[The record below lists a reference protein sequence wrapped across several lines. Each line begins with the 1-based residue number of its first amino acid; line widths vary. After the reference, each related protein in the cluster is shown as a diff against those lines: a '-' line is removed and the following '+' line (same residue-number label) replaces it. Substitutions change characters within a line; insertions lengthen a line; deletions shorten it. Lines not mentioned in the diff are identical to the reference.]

1 MVLADLGRKITA
13 ALHSLGKATVIDE
26 EVLNSMLKEIC
37 AALLEADVNIMLVKK
52 LREGVKKAIDFDE
65 VAQGLNKRI
74 IIQQAVFQELVSLV
88 DPGVK
93 PYQPKK
99 GKANVIMFV
108 GLQGSGKT
116 TTCTKLAYYYKKK
129 NWKACLVCADTFR
142 AGAYDQLKQN
152 ATKAGIPFYGSYTE
166 VDPAVIAG
174 DGVDMFK
181 KEGFEIIIVDTS
193 GRHKQEDS
201 LFEEMLA
208 VSNAVQPDNVVFV
221 MDASIGQACEA
232 QAAAFK
238 DKVDVGSIVITKL
251 DGHAK
256 GGGALSAVAATKSP
270 VIFIGTGEHIDNLE
284 MFEEKAFISK
294 LLGMGDIQGLMEKVK
309 DLNMDEEQMM
319 KDIQKG
325 RFTLR
330 NMYEQFQN
338 IMKLGPISQ
347 VMGMIPGL
355 SSVFG
360 QAGGQV
366 SDQESM
372 KRLKKLMTIMD
383 SMNDKELDD
392 VEASKT
398 FTKQP
403 TRVSRVAKGAGVTE
417 MEVHALLDQFK
428 KFSQVVKQMGGVKE
442 LFKDEKQMKNLN
454 PAKMGKVYQSMAKA
468 MDPHMLRAIGGM
480 QGIESMMKQMQ
491 QGGQLPGGM
500 NMQGLEAMMKK
511 KKGK

>member
-26 EVLNSMLKEIC
+26 EVLNGMLKEIC
-37 AALLEADVNIMLVKK
+37 AALLESDVNIMLVKK

-74 IIQQAVFQELVSLV
+74 IIQQAVFQELVKLV
-88 DPGVK
+88 DPGIK

-181 KEGFEIIIVDTS
+181 AEGFEIIIVDTS

-208 VSNAVQPDNVVFV
+208 VSNAVGPDNVVFV

-232 QAAAFK
+232 QAKAFK
-238 DKVDVGSIVITKL
+238 DKVDVGSVVITKL

-256 GGGALSAVAATKSP
+256 GGGALSAVAATQSP

-284 MFEEKAFISK
+284 LFEEKAFVSK

-392 VEASKT
+392 VEATKT
-398 FTKQP
+398 FMKQP
-403 TRVSRVAKGAGVTE
+403 TRVSRVAQGAGVME
-417 MEVHALLDQFK
+417 VEVHALLDQYK
-428 KFSQVVKQMGGVKE
+428 KFSGVVKQMGGVKE

-468 MDPHMLRAIGGM
+468 MDPQMLRAIGGM
-480 QGIESMMKQMQ
+480 GGIESMMKQMQ
-491 QGGQLPGGM
+491 AGGAMPGGM
-500 NMQGLEAMMKK
+500 GMQGLEQMMKK

>member
-1 MVLADLGRKITA
+1 M
-13 ALHSLGKATVIDE
+13 
-26 EVLNSMLKEIC
+26 
-37 AALLEADVNIMLVKK
+37 EADVNIRLVKQLK
-52 LREGVKKAIDFDE
+52 DGVKAQIDLEDGFWS
-65 VAQGLNKRI
+65 
-74 IIQQAVFQELVSLV
+74 QQT
-88 DPGVK
+88 
-93 PYQPKK
+93 KK
-99 GKANVIMFV
+99 KANVIMFV

-116 TTCTKLAYYYKKK
+116 TTCTKMAYYYKKK
-129 NWKACLVCADTFR
+129 NWKSCLVCADTFR

-174 DGVDMFK
+174 DGVEMFK
-181 KEGFEIIIVDTS
+181 NEGFEIIIVDTS

-208 VSNAVQPDNVVFV
+208 VSNAVSPDNVVFV

-232 QAAAFK
+232 QAKAFK
-238 DKVDVGSIVITKL
+238 EKVDVASVVITKL

-284 MFEEKAFISK
+284 PFEKKPFISK
-294 LLGMGDIQGLMEKVK
+294 LLGMGDIEGLMERVK

-360 QAGGQV
+360 GAGGGGQV

-372 KRLKKLMTIMD
+372 KRLKRLMTIMD

-392 VEASKT
+392 MEASKT

-403 TRVSRVAKGAGVTE
+403 NRVTRVACGAGVME
-417 MEVHALLDQFK
+417 CEVHALLDQYK

-442 LFKDEKQMKNLN
+442 LFKDEKQIKNLN

-491 QGGQLPGGM
+491 QGGAMPGGM
-500 NMQGLEAMMKK
+500 GMQGMEQMLK
-511 KKGK
+511 KKGKK

>member
-1 MVLADLGRKITA
+1 MVLADLGRKITS
-13 ALHSLGKATVIDE
+13 ALNSLGKATVIDE
-26 EVLNSMLKEIC
+26 EVLNAMLKEIC
-37 AALLEADVNIMLVKK
+37 TALLEADVNIRLVKQLK
-52 LREGVKKAIDFDE
+52 DNVKQAIDFDE
-65 VAQGLNKRI
+65 VAQGLFKCYSFCIQIHRLYLTLNSGLNKRV
-74 IIQQAVFQELVSLV
+74 IIQQAVFQELVKLV
-88 DPGVK
+88 DPGID
-93 PYQPKK
+93 PYKPKK
-99 GKANVIMFV
+99 GKPNVIMFV

-116 TTCTKLAYYYKKK
+116 TTCTKMAYYYKKK
-129 NWKACLVCADTFR
+129 NWKSCLVCADTFR

-181 KEGFEIIIVDTS
+181 NEGFEIIIVDTS

-208 VSNAVQPDNVVFV
+208 VSNAVQPDNIVFV

-232 QAAAFK
+232 QAKAFK
-238 DKVDVGSIVITKL
+238 EKVDVASVVITKL

-256 GGGALSAVAATKSP
+256 GGGALSAVAATGSP
-270 VIFIGTGEHIDNLE
+270 VIFTGTGEHIDNLE
-284 MFEEKAFISK
+284 PFEKKPFIRK
-294 LLGMGDIQGLMEKVK
+294 LLGMGDIEGLMERVK

-355 SSVFG
+355 NSVFG
-360 QAGGQV
+360 GGAPGGQI

-372 KRLKKLMTIMD
+372 KRLKRLMTIMD
-383 SMNDKELDD
+383 RWEL
-392 VEASKT
+392 E
-398 FTKQP
+398 
-403 TRVSRVAKGAGVTE
+403 R
-417 MEVHALLDQFK
+417 
-428 KFSQVVKQMGGVKE
+428 
-442 LFKDEKQMKNLN
+442 
-454 PAKMGKVYQSMAKA
+454 
-468 MDPHMLRAIGGM
+468 
-480 QGIESMMKQMQ
+480 
-491 QGGQLPGGM
+491 
-500 NMQGLEAMMKK
+500 
-511 KKGK
+511 